1 MNPNGA
7 HQTDIKETTI
17 ETTQFKK
24 DYVMSFESSVIL
36 DAQVTTTKLIKCY
49 DH

>member
-7 HQTDIKETTI
+7 HQADIKETII

-24 DYVMSFESSVIL
+24 AHVMLFESPVYFVR
-36 DAQVTTTKLIKCY
+36 DAKVTTKK
-49 DH
+49 

>member
-24 DYVMSFESSVIL
+24 LNVILFESSVYFVR
-36 DAQVTTTKLIKCY
+36 DAKVTTKK
-49 DH
+49 